1 MNLSHI
7 AILKIKNAD
16 YCYFISGISKSEPI
30 NKVNNIIWTKT
41 SGTLSNFSNCKLTTN
56 SNLNQKSEKL

>member
-30 NKVNNIIWTKT
+30 KKIKNMI
-41 SGTLSNFSNCKLTTN
+41 
-56 SNLNQKSEKL
+56 

>member
-30 NKVNNIIWTKT
+30 NKIK
-41 SGTLSNFSNCKLTTN
+41 
-56 SNLNQKSEKL
+56 NLI